1 MLSETKTVRLQKL
14 NITKTSY
21 FNRKRFHCQASRKQN
36 TRQKEDVLYQQWSH
50 LSLLK
55 QHWLNTPWRSSV
67 TVVYLKYPT
76 CTGCKTPLHLW
87 INTVCP
93 LILFEYFSLLSYLHW
108 INYPSKSNIKH
119 FARVVGRWRCL
130 RIQEFVALLHDE
142 LILDL

>member
-1 MLSETKTVRLQKL
+1 MGGTGGTFNVSESFPIVSSARSTMAALQERRKKMLSETKTVRLQKL

-108 INYPSKSNIKH
+108 INYPSK
-119 FARVVGRWRCL
+119 
-130 RIQEFVALLHDE
+130 
-142 LILDL
+142 